1 MSVVYAIV
9 ESFLIIVAIAGF
21 MLFGYLVRV
30 DQERKA
36 HRRVVARH
44 EAAKRRVEQEMKER
58 EEYQKNFKF
67 ASYD

>member
-9 ESFLIIVAIAGF
+9 ECFLIIVVIAGF

-36 HRRVVARH
+36 HRRAVARH
-44 EAAKRRVEQEMKER
+44 EDAKRRVEQEMKER

-67 ASYD
+67 ANYD

>member
-9 ESFLIIVAIAGF
+9 ESFLIIVVIAGL

-36 HRRVVARH
+36 HRRAVAHH

-67 ASYD
+67 ANYD